1 MKRNFGT
8 QQRDPMR
15 AASVLLNA
23 SRDAGG
29 TSFSTVATVL
39 QRFDKFVCFARE
51 RGVSRLDKITRLLV
65 QSYAVFLRDSDYSAA
80 YQQNLLSAV
89 NTVLTKG
96 YERQNQRWQPV
107 TGRAEGL
114 SRRDNVRKSPTTSK
128 EQLLQA
134 QADMPEHAAVVAG
147 LARELGLR
155 SKEAALLN
163 ARAALKEAK
172 EKLLVTI
179 VDGTK
184 GGRTRNV
191 PVTQPSQVDALIK
204 AARLQGDN
212 RSLIPSHQTWVE
224 FRATTLYNGRAAL
237 KRAGI
242 AGYHALRAAYAAD
255 RYLEVTGSLA
265 PCNTN
270 CRRTAER
277 AIDLHAREII
287 AEELGHGRTDV
298 LVSYVGSRKS

>member
-39 QRFDKFVCFARE
+39 QRFEKFVSFARE
-51 RGVSRLDKITRLLV
+51 RGISRLDKVTRLLV
-65 QSYAVFLRDSDYSAA
+65 QNYAAFLRDSDYTAA
-80 YQQNLLSAV
+80 YQQNLLSSV
-89 NTVLTKG
+89 NTVLARG
-96 YERQNQRWQPV
+96 YESQGQRWQPV

-114 SRRDNVRKSPTTSK
+114 TRRDNVRKSPTTSK
-128 EQLLQA
+128 QQLQHA
-134 QADMPEHAAVVAG
+134 QADMPEHAAIVAE
-147 LARELGLR
+147 LARGLGLR
-155 SKEAALLN
+155 SKEASLLN

-184 GGRTRNV
+184 GGRSRKV
-191 PVTQPSQVDALIK
+191 PVTQPSQLDALTN
-204 AARLQGDN
+204 ATRLQGDN

-242 AGYHALRAAYAAD
+242 KGYHALRAAYAAD
-255 RYLEVTGSLA
+255 RYLDETGLLA
-265 PCNTN
+265 PCNTHG
-270 CRRTAER
+270 RRTAER
-277 AIDLHAREII
+277 AIDQQAREII

>member
-8 QQRDPMR
+8 RQRDPMR

-39 QRFDKFVCFARE
+39 QRFEKFVGFARE
-51 RGVSRLDKITRLLV
+51 RGVSRLDKVTRLLV
-65 QSYAVFLRDSDYSAA
+65 QNYALFLRDSDYSPA

-89 NTVLTKG
+89 NTVLARG
-96 YERQNQRWQPV
+96 YESQGQRWQPV

-128 EQLLQA
+128 KQLLQA
-134 QADMPEHAAVVAG
+134 QADMSEHASVVAG

-155 SKEAALLN
+155 SKEAALIN
-163 ARAALKEAK
+163 ACAALREAE

-184 GGRTRNV
+184 GGRPRKV
-191 PVTQPSQVDALIK
+191 PVTQPSQLDALSK

-224 FRATTLYNGRAAL
+224 FRATTLYSGRAAL

-242 AGYHALRAAYAAD
+242 KGYHALRAAYAAD
-255 RYLEVTGSLA
+255 RYQEVTGSLA
-265 PCNTN
+265 PCNTDG
-270 CRRTAER
+270 RRTAER

-298 LVSYVGSRKS
+298 LVSYIGSRKS

>member
-39 QRFDKFVCFARE
+39 QRFEKFVSFARE
-51 RGVSRLDKITRLLV
+51 RGISRLDKVTRLLV
-65 QSYAVFLRDSDYSAA
+65 QNYAAFLRDSDYTAA
-80 YQQNLLSAV
+80 YQQNLLSSV
-89 NTVLTKG
+89 NTVLARG
-96 YERQNQRWQPV
+96 YESQGQRWQPV

-114 SRRDNVRKSPTTSK
+114 TRRDNVRKSPTTSK
-128 EQLLQA
+128 QQLQQA
-134 QADMPEHAAVVAG
+134 QADMPEHAAIVAE

-155 SKEAALLN
+155 SKEASLLN

-184 GGRTRNV
+184 GGRPRKV
-191 PVTQPSQVDALIK
+191 PVTQPSQLDALTN
-204 AARLQGDN
+204 ATRLQGDN

-242 AGYHALRAAYAAD
+242 KGYHALRAAYAAD
-255 RYLEVTGSLA
+255 RYLDETGLLA
-265 PCNTN
+265 PCNTHG
-270 CRRTAER
+270 RRTAER
-277 AIDLHAREII
+277 AIDQQAREII

>member
-8 QQRDPMR
+8 QQRNPMR

-39 QRFDKFVCFARE
+39 QHFEKFVVFARK
-51 RGVSRLDKITRLLV
+51 RGVSRLDKVTRLLV
-65 QSYAVFLRDSDYSAA
+65 QNYAAFLRDSDYSAA
-80 YQQNLLSAV
+80 YQHNLLSAV
-89 NTVLTKG
+89 NTVLARG
-96 YERQNQRWQPV
+96 YESQDQRWQPV

-114 SRRDNVRKSPTTSK
+114 TRRDNVRKSPTTSK

-134 QADMPEHAAVVAG
+134 QVDMPEHAAIVAE

-155 SKEAALLN
+155 SKEASLLN
-163 ARAALKEAK
+163 ARAALREAE
-172 EKLLVTI
+172 EKSLVTI

-184 GGRTRNV
+184 GGRARTM
-191 PVTQPSQVDALIK
+191 PVTQPSQFDALNK

-212 RSLIPSHQTWVE
+212 RSLIPSNQTWIE

-237 KRAGI
+237 KQAGI
-242 AGYHALRAAYAAD
+242 KNYHDLRAAYAAD
-255 RYLEVTGSLA
+255 RYLEETGCLA
-265 PCNTN
+265 PCNN
-270 CRRTAER
+270 NGRRTAER
-277 AIDLHAREII
+277 DIDLKAREII
-287 AEELGHGRTDV
+287 TEELGHGRIDV
-298 LVSYVGSRKS
+298 LVSYAGSRKS

>member
-29 TSFSTVATVL
+29 ASFSTVATVL
-39 QRFDKFVCFARE
+39 QRFDKFVGFARE
-51 RGVSRLDKITRLLV
+51 RGVSRLDKVTRLLV
-65 QSYAVFLRDSDYSAA
+65 QNYAAFLRDSDYSAA

-89 NTVLTKG
+89 NTVLARG
-96 YERQNQRWQPV
+96 YESQNQRWQPV

-114 SRRDNVRKSPTTSK
+114 TLRDNVRKSPTTSK

-134 QADMPEHAAVVAG
+134 QADMPVHAAIVAA

-155 SKEAALLN
+155 SKEASLLN
-163 ARAALKEAK
+163 ARVALREAE
-172 EKLLVTI
+172 EKSLVTI

-184 GGRTRNV
+184 GGRARTV
-191 PVTQPSQVDALIK
+191 PATQPSQLDALSK

-224 FRATTLYNGRAAL
+224 FRATTLYSGRAAL

-242 AGYHALRAAYAAD
+242 KGYHALRAAYAAD
-255 RYLEVTGSLA
+255 RYQEVTGSLA
-265 PCNTN
+265 PCNTDG
-270 CRRTAER
+270 RRTAER
-277 AIDLHAREII
+277 AIDQQAREII

>member
-8 QQRDPMR
+8 RQRDPMR

-39 QRFDKFVCFARE
+39 QRFEKFVGFARE
-51 RGVSRLDKITRLLV
+51 RGVSRLDKVTRLLV
-65 QSYAVFLRDSDYSAA
+65 QNYALFLRDSDYSAA
-80 YQQNLLSAV
+80 YQQNLLSSV
-89 NTVLTKG
+89 NTVLARG
-96 YERQNQRWQPV
+96 YESQGQRWQPV

-114 SRRDNVRKSPTTSK
+114 TRRDNVRKSPTTSK
-128 EQLLQA
+128 QQLQQA
-134 QADMPEHAAVVAG
+134 QADMPEHAAIVAE

-155 SKEAALLN
+155 SKEASLLN

-184 GGRTRNV
+184 GGRSRNV
-191 PVTQPSQVDALIK
+191 PVTQPSQVDALSK

-212 RSLIPSHQTWVE
+212 RSLISSHQTWVE

-237 KRAGI
+237 KQAGI
-242 AGYHALRAAYAAD
+242 KNYHDLRAAYAAD
-255 RYLEVTGSLA
+255 RYLEETGHLA

-270 CRRTAER
+270 GRRTAER
-277 AIDLHAREII
+277 SIDLQAREII

>member
-23 SRDAGG
+23 SRGAGG

-39 QRFDKFVCFARE
+39 QRFEKFVGFAKD
-51 RGVSRLDKITRLLV
+51 RGISRLDKVTRLLV
-65 QSYAVFLRDSDYSAA
+65 QNYAAFLRDSDYSPA

-96 YERQNQRWQPV
+96 YESQGQRWQPV

-114 SRRDNVRKSPTTSK
+114 TRRDNVRKSPTTSK
-128 EQLLQA
+128 QQLQQA
-134 QADMPEHAAVVAG
+134 QADMPEHAAIVAE

-155 SKEAALLN
+155 SKEASLLN

-184 GGRTRNV
+184 GGRSRNV
-191 PVTQPSQVDALIK
+191 PVTQPSQVDALSK

-212 RSLIPSHQTWVE
+212 RSLISSHQTWVE

-237 KRAGI
+237 KQAGI
-242 AGYHALRAAYAAD
+242 KNYHDLRAAYAAD
-255 RYLEVTGSLA
+255 RYLEETGHLA

-270 CRRTAER
+270 GRRTAER
-277 AIDLHAREII
+277 SIDLQAREII

>member
-15 AASVLLNA
+15 AASVLLNG

-39 QRFDKFVCFARE
+39 QRFEKFVVFARE
-51 RGVSRLDKITRLLV
+51 REVSRLDKVTRLLV
-65 QSYAVFLRDSDYSAA
+65 QNYAAFLRDSDYTAA

-89 NTVLTKG
+89 NTVLARG
-96 YERQNQRWQPV
+96 YESQGQRWQSV

-134 QADMPEHAAVVAG
+134 QADMPKHAAIVAG

-155 SKEAALLN
+155 SKEASLLN
-163 ARAALKEAK
+163 ATAVLKEAK

-184 GGRTRNV
+184 GGRSRKV
-191 PVTQPSQVDALIK
+191 PVTKPSQFDALIK
-204 AARLQGDN
+204 AAHLQGDN
-212 RSLIPSHQTWVE
+212 RSLIPSHQTWIE

-237 KRAGI
+237 KQAGI
-242 AGYHALRAAYAAD
+242 KNYHDLRAAYAAD
-255 RYLEVTGSLA
+255 RYLEETGCLA
-265 PCNTN
+265 PCNN
-270 CRRTAER
+270 NGRRTAER
-277 AIDLHAREII
+277 DVDLKAREII
-287 AEELGHGRTDV
+287 AEELGHGRIDV

>member
-29 TSFSTVATVL
+29 SSFSTVATVL
-39 QRFDKFVCFARE
+39 QRFEKFVVFARE
-51 RGVSRLDKITRLLV
+51 RGVSRLDKVTRLLV
-65 QSYAVFLRDSDYSAA
+65 QNYAAFLRDSDYSAA

-89 NTVLTKG
+89 NTVLAKG
-96 YERQNQRWQPV
+96 YESQGQRWQPV

-114 SRRDNVRKSPTTSK
+114 THRDNVRKSPTTSK

-134 QADMPEHAAVVAG
+134 QVDMPEHAAIVAD

-155 SKEAALLN
+155 SKEASLLN
-163 ARAALKEAK
+163 ARAALKEAE
-172 EKLLVTI
+172 EKSLVTI

-184 GGRTRNV
+184 GGRPRTV
-191 PVTQPSQVDALIK
+191 PVTQPSQLDALIN
-204 AARLQGDN
+204 ATRLQSNN
-212 RSLIPSHQTWVE
+212 RSLIPNHQTWVE

-237 KRAGI
+237 KQAGI
-242 AGYHALRAAYAAD
+242 KNYHDLRAAYAAD
-255 RYLEVTGSLA
+255 RYLEETGHLA

-270 CRRTAER
+270 GRRTAER
-277 AIDLHAREII
+277 SIDLQAREII

>member
-29 TSFSTVATVL
+29 ASFSTVATVL
-39 QRFDKFVCFARE
+39 QRFDKFVGFAKE
-51 RGVSRLDKITRLLV
+51 RGISRLDKVTQLLV
-65 QSYAVFLRDSDYSAA
+65 QNYAAFLRDSDYSAA

-89 NTVLTKG
+89 NTVLARG
-96 YERQNQRWQPV
+96 YESQSQRWQPV
-107 TGRAEGL
+107 TSRAEGL
-114 SRRDNVRKSPTTSK
+114 TRRDNVRKSPTTSK

-204 AARLQGDN
+204 AACLQGDN

-224 FRATTLYNGRAAL
+224 FRATTLYSGRAAL
-237 KRAGI
+237 KQADI
-242 AGYHALRAAYAAD
+242 KGYHALRAAYAAD
-255 RYLEVTGSLA
+255 RYQEVTGSLA
-265 PCNTN
+265 PCNTDG
-270 CRRTAER
+270 RRTAER
-277 AIDLHAREII
+277 AIDQQAREII

>member
-8 QQRDPMR
+8 KQRDPMR

-39 QRFDKFVCFARE
+39 QRFEKFVVFARK
-51 RGVSRLDKITRLLV
+51 RGVSRLEKVTRLLV
-65 QSYAVFLRDSDYSAA
+65 QNYAAFLRDSDYTAA
-80 YQQNLLSAV
+80 YQHNLLSAV
-89 NTVLTKG
+89 NTVLARG
-96 YERQNQRWQPV
+96 YESQDQRWQPV

-114 SRRDNVRKSPTTSK
+114 TRRDNVRKSPTTSK

-134 QADMPEHAAVVAG
+134 QVDMPEHAAIVAE

-155 SKEAALLN
+155 SKEASLLN
-163 ARAALKEAK
+163 ARAALREAE
-172 EKLLVTI
+172 EKSLVTI

-184 GGRTRNV
+184 GGRARTV
-191 PVTQPSQVDALIK
+191 PVTQPSQFDALNK

-212 RSLIPSHQTWVE
+212 RSLIPSYQTWVE

-237 KRAGI
+237 KRSGI
-242 AGYHALRAAYAAD
+242 KSYHDLRAAYAAD
-255 RYLEVTGSLA
+255 RYFEETGHLA
-265 PCNTN
+265 PCNN
-270 CRRTAER
+270 NGRRTAER
-277 AIDLHAREII
+277 DIDLKAREII
-287 AEELGHGRTDV
+287 TEELGHGRIDV
-298 LVSYVGSRKS
+298 LVSYAGSRKS

>member
-39 QRFDKFVCFARE
+39 QRFDKFVGFARE
-51 RGVSRLDKITRLLV
+51 RGISRLDKVTKLLV
-65 QSYAVFLRDSDYSAA
+65 QNYAAFLRDSDYTAA

-89 NTVLTKG
+89 NTVLARG
-96 YERQNQRWQPV
+96 YESQGQRWQPV

-128 EQLLQA
+128 KQLLQA
-134 QADMPEHAAVVAG
+134 QADMSEHASVVAG

-204 AARLQGDN
+204 AACLQGDN

-224 FRATTLYNGRAAL
+224 FRATTLYSGRAAL
-237 KRAGI
+237 KQAGI
-242 AGYHALRAAYAAD
+242 KGYHALRAAYAAD
-255 RYLEVTGSLA
+255 RYLDETGLLA
-265 PCNTN
+265 PCNTDG
-270 CRRTAER
+270 RRTAER

-298 LVSYVGSRKS
+298 LVSYIGSRKS

>member
-39 QRFDKFVCFARE
+39 QRFEKFVVFARE
-51 RGVSRLDKITRLLV
+51 RGVSRLDKVTRLLV
-65 QSYAVFLRDSDYSAA
+65 QNYAAFLRDSDYTAA
-80 YQQNLLSAV
+80 YQQNLLSSV
-89 NTVLTKG
+89 NTVLARG
-96 YERQNQRWQPV
+96 YESQGQRWQPV

-114 SRRDNVRKSPTTSK
+114 TRRDNVRKSPTTSK
-128 EQLLQA
+128 QQLQQA
-134 QADMPEHAAVVAG
+134 QADMPEHAAIVAE

-155 SKEAALLN
+155 SKEASLLN

-184 GGRTRNV
+184 GGRSRKV
-191 PVTQPSQVDALIK
+191 PVTQPSQLDALTN
-204 AARLQGDN
+204 ATRLQGDN

-242 AGYHALRAAYAAD
+242 KGYHALRAAYAAD
-255 RYLEVTGSLA
+255 RYLDETGLLA
-265 PCNTN
+265 PCNTHG
-270 CRRTAER
+270 RRTAER
-277 AIDLHAREII
+277 AIDQQAREII

>member
-23 SRDAGG
+23 SRDAGR

-39 QRFDKFVCFARE
+39 QRFEKFVVFARE
-51 RGVSRLDKITRLLV
+51 RGVSRLDKVTRLLA
-65 QSYAVFLRDSDYSAA
+65 QNYAAFLRDSDYTAA

-89 NTVLTKG
+89 NTVLAKG
-96 YERQNQRWQPV
+96 YESQGQRWQPV

-114 SRRDNVRKSPTTSK
+114 MRRDNVRKLPTTSK

-134 QADMPEHAAVVAG
+134 QADMPELAAIVAG

-155 SKEAALLN
+155 SKEASLLN
-163 ARAALKEAK
+163 ATAILKEAK

-184 GGRTRNV
+184 GGRSRKV
-191 PVTQPSQVDALIK
+191 PVTKPSQFDALIK
-204 AARLQGDN
+204 AAHLQGDN

-224 FRATTLYNGRAAL
+224 FRATTLYNGRAEL
-237 KRAGI
+237 KRTGI
-242 AGYHALRAAYAAD
+242 KNYHDFRAAYAAD
-255 RYLEVTGSLA
+255 RYFEETGHLA
-265 PCNTN
+265 PCNN
-270 CRRTAER
+270 NGRRTAER
-277 AIDLHAREII
+277 SIDLQAREII
-287 AEELGHGRTDV
+287 AEKLGHGRTDV

>member
-8 QQRDPMR
+8 RQRDPMR

-39 QRFDKFVCFARE
+39 QRFEKFVGFARE
-51 RGVSRLDKITRLLV
+51 RGVSRLDKVTRLLV
-65 QSYAVFLRDSDYSAA
+65 QNYALFLRDSDYSAA
-80 YQQNLLSAV
+80 YQQNLLSSV
-89 NTVLTKG
+89 NTVLARG
-96 YERQNQRWQPV
+96 YESQGQRWQPV

-114 SRRDNVRKSPTTSK
+114 TRRDNVRKSPTTSK
-128 EQLLQA
+128 QQLQQA
-134 QADMPEHAAVVAG
+134 QADMPEHAAIVAE

-155 SKEAALLN
+155 SKEASLLN

-184 GGRTRNV
+184 GGRSRNV
-191 PVTQPSQVDALIK
+191 PVTQPSQVDALSK

-212 RSLIPSHQTWVE
+212 RSLISSHQTWVE

-237 KRAGI
+237 KQAGI
-242 AGYHALRAAYAAD
+242 KNYHDLGAAYAAD
-255 RYLEVTGSLA
+255 RYLEETGHLA

-270 CRRTAER
+270 GRRTAER
-277 AIDLHAREII
+277 SIDLQAREII